1 MRLGTIAAAVLALCL
16 AAGGVAPAADR
27 LRINPR
33 LDYNSDSND
42 GELFVFPKG
51 WQKLDDGRLAA
62 GLPNLVMFYQ
72 VT

>member
-1 MRLGTIAAAVLALCL
+1 MRLGILATALVAVCLAAAVQ
-16 AAGGVAPAADR
+16 D

-51 WQKLDDGRLAA
+51 WEKLDNGRLAA
-62 GLPNLVMFYQ
+62 SRPNLVMFYQ